1 MQCTPYECA
10 HWKWWQK
17 QQQRKMWYLSK
28 MRWVWGGVWG
38 DKSTTGEISEL
49 FNAMCCRFTD
59 RQRIFNNNE
68 KASDDDEKRKMA
80 TRHTE
85 KKFTL
90 VESVVCLTKAKL
102 QKKIVFCIVLLMS
115 RRRSSA
121 SQNSIEN
128 ATSLIFFHHSV
139 KQEKL
144 AYNQHQIMLHW
155 EGIMSFHQRPLRKSA
170 QTFPR
175 IAEKWAAA
183 SSHHSTRQFILLSVY
198 STHQCADMNEWK
210 LKMHR

>member
-1 MQCTPYECA
+1 MSVLTGNDGRSSSSKKCDICRKWDESEGEFGETKARLVKFQSYSMQCAVALQIDREFLITTRKRVTTTKSE
-10 HWKWWQK
+10 KWQLGTQK
-17 QQQRKMWYLSK
+17 
-28 MRWVWGGVWG
+28 
-38 DKSTTGEISEL
+38 KSTP
-49 FNAMCCRFTD
+49 
-59 RQRIFNNNE
+59 
-68 KASDDDEKRKMA
+68 
-80 TRHTE
+80 
-85 KKFTL
+85 

-102 QKKIVFCIVLLMS
+102 QKKTVFCIVLLMS